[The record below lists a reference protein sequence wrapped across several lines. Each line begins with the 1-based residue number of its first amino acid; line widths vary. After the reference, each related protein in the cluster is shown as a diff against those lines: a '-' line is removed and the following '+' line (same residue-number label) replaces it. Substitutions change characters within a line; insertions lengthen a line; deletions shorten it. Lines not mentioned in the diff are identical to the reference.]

1 MFSLLLVAAA
11 SAFAADHLT
20 VEFLD
25 VGQGD
30 GVLIQTIDGKN
41 ILIDGGKPSANVAD
55 QLALLGITH
64 LDLLV
69 ASHADYDHSG
79 GHEDVLQE
87 LTVDRYV
94 TNGLAHTSQ
103 SYGRIMAIVATQVAA
118 GTLDQVDATSL
129 LPGDDLGF
137 GDLHLWVM
145 PPPTTVTG
153 TDQNPHSIGIVLEYA
168 SFKSLITGDSEQKET
183 DAWLLDSTYDSLIS
197 DVDVYKAIHHGSKD
211 GDAGN
216 AGWLDLVMPDNVVV
230 QVGANSYGHPTVEA
244 LNTYDAYD
252 ALTWR
257 NDDDGAV
264 SVEVWATG
272 GYTITTETSGIVDF
286 VSADGVE
293 PDSVSDCP
301 TTHPIKGNVGSS
313 SMVYHWPGGVYYS
326 RTQPEACFGTAA
338 DAAAAGF
345 RASSR

>member
-1 MFSLLLVAAA
+1 MLSLLFLAAP
-11 SAFAADHLT
+11 AFSADHLL
-20 VEFLD
+20 VDFLD

-30 GVLIQTIDGKN
+30 GVLIQTADGLN
-41 ILIDGGKPSANVAD
+41 ILIDGGKPSADVAG
-55 QLALLGITH
+55 QLAALGITH

-79 GHEDVLQE
+79 GHEDVLQD

-103 SYGRIMAIVATQVAA
+103 SYGRIMALVATQVAA
-118 GTLDQVDATSL
+118 GSLEQVDATSL

-145 PPPTTVTG
+145 PPPATVTG
-153 TDQNPHSIGIVLEYA
+153 TDQNTHSIGIVLEYA
-168 SFKSLITGDSEQKET
+168 GFKSLITGDSEQKET
-183 DAWLLDSTYDSLIS
+183 DAWLMDASYDSLIA
-197 DVDVYKAIHHGSKD
+197 DVDVYKAIHHGAKN

-216 AGWLDLVMPDNVVV
+216 TGWLDFVQPTNVVV
-230 QVGANSYGHPTVEA
+230 QVGANGYGHPTTEA
-244 LNTYDAYD
+244 LDTYDAYD
-252 ALTWR
+252 ALVWR
-257 NDDDGAV
+257 NDDDGRVA
-264 SVEVWATG
+264 VEVWATG

-286 VSADGVE
+286 VSADGVD
-293 PDSVSDCP
+293 PDGVSDCP
-301 TTHPIKGNVGSS
+301 ATHPIKGNIGSS
-313 SMVYHWPGGVYYS
+313 SMVYHWPGSVYYT